1 MSFAVSTHVRW
12 YAGAHMR
19 PAGGRIRGDPRP
31 VPAVRGK
38 AVGSHLDCHAP
49 GGPARPQASTA
60 GWEPMTIHRLL
71 RSTMFDPE
79 TVAAMA
85 DAFEQVCRDLGLV
98 ERDACAFGR
107 AHRGGAQALE
117 YAPCRSNSVRR
128 SPFRRAPLE

>member
-1 MSFAVSTHVRW
+1 VIT
-12 YAGAHMR
+12 G
-19 PAGGRIRGDPRP
+19 P

-49 GGPARPQASTA
+49 AGPARPQASTA

-85 DAFEQVCRDLGLV
+85 DAFEQVSRDLGLV
-98 ERDACAFGR
+98 ERDACAW
-107 AHRGGAQALE
+107 ASVPAALK
-117 YAPCRSNSVRR
+117 P
-128 SPFRRAPLE
+128 